1 MRLDAG
7 HGRHP
12 YIGTVL
18 TTLDPGTAYQAQT
31 KTEQSLDTHGN
42 VIWTKVYNYG
52 DLSTPARTYN
62 HTYLSGSDYTSR
74 FIFNLVAAST
84 VTPAGGAPVSILTN
98 YYDTQTGACYPSWTH
113 PANVTEWDPAYV
125 GWAARFRGNVT
136 LQQTASGS
144 SCTVRDD
151 TGAVIRKVDGAGR
164 IVSSTMAAAN
174 NYAVPSVITGG
185 GVTNNFTYASFLSIT
200 SVTEPNGSASL
211 PAPTT
216 PRRAPTE
223 TTWPHGTQTTA
234 PATPAAT
241 PPPTATTEGHW
252 VKTSYDGLGRHVK
265 VERGDGT
272 NQSQSHSVV
281 DPSTASAPAH
291 PWASSSGFQPY
302 APGGSIFWTTYTYD
316 GLGRMLTVVAPDG
329 ARTDQFL
336 TRAAPHR
343 HRPGRQV
350 EEVHH
355 GRLRQ
360 PRAGH
365 RTQPRRRGVRDLL
378 HLRAFNHLV
387 GVLMPRNGNTQTRTF
402 TYRPMGRLRPPTRKT
417 ARAPTPIT
425 AMTR

>member
-1 MRLDAG
+1 MTRSSNLRAPSYLYNRGSYYFNYNGSNRLTGITNSIGTAETYTFNYLASQPLYSPFNSQAFGNVTLMQCVSNSIPHTHAFEYGGNFGELTKVTFPYGGDLRWAYRAYTYFGGQMLREVQYRYLSKSVGAALSTYTFVREDSGGAHHLWAVVQNPGGTGEKAWWFNSAGLNWAYEDRPAPSQPATRSQSFTWTQDAAG
-7 HGRHP
+7 TP

-185 GVTNNFTYASFLSIT
+185 GTTNTFTYTTFLGIA
-200 SVTEPNGSASL
+200 SVTEPNGSVSAFSYD
-211 PAPTT
+211 AAA
-216 PRRAPTE
+216 RRA
-223 TTWPHGTQTTA
+223 
-234 PATPAAT
+234 
-241 PPPTATTEGHW
+241 
-252 VKTSYDGLGRHVK
+252 
-265 VERGDGT
+265 
-272 NQSQSHSVV
+272 
-281 DPSTASAPAH
+281 
-291 PWASSSGFQPY
+291 
-302 APGGSIFWTTYTYD
+302 
-316 GLGRMLTVVAPDG
+316 
-329 ARTDQFL
+329 
-336 TRAAPHR
+336 
-343 HRPGRQV
+343 
-350 EEVHH
+350 
-355 GRLRQ
+355 
-360 PRAGH
+360 
-365 RTQPRRRGVRDLL
+365 
-378 HLRAFNHLV
+378 
-387 GVLMPRNGNTQTRTF
+387 
-402 TYRPMGRLRPPTRKT
+402 
-417 ARAPTPIT
+417 
-425 AMTR
+425 